1 MAELFAAASLGRF
14 QGGPLGDIGLVSL
27 PDTSKTTDSPTP
39 HNSSYAPT
47 VPHPPPSGVRSFSQ
61 DSQVA
66 PPQDNASELPMQFGI
81 NAVDTPV
88 WARASAE
95 PFRTNM
101 PIQLSD
107 DGFSEVGDHTPG
119 QESHIGTR
127 QSQQFTP
134 ASVQS
139 HTQTRTVAQPAGT
152 PQMVVGQATPRPQE
166 PIQDDKEKS
175 FFSCCFK

>member
-14 QGGPLGDIGLVSL
+14 QGGPLEDIGLVSL
-27 PDTSKTTDSPTP
+27 PDSLKTTDSPTP
-39 HNSSYAPT
+39 HNASSAAT
-47 VPHPPPSGVRSFSQ
+47 VPRPPPSGVRSLSQ

-66 PPQDNASELPMQFGI
+66 PPQDNTSELPMQFGI

-88 WARASAE
+88 WARALAE
-95 PFRTNM
+95 PFRPNI

-107 DGFSEVGDHTPG
+107 DEFSDVGDHTPG
-119 QESHIGTR
+119 QESYVVPR

-134 ASVQS
+134 ASGQ
-139 HTQTRTVAQPAGT
+139 TTRTVAQPAGT
-152 PQMVVGQATPRPQE
+152 PEMVAGQATPHPQE
-166 PIQDDKEKS
+166 PIQDDREKG